1 MIVIM
6 FALIASFAAI
16 LNHSSITIKSDILG
30 KNKSSSYLVTADI
43 YHKMVLISL
52 LSLFYQQEW

>member
-16 LNHSSITIKSDILG
+16 LNHSSITTKSDILE
-30 KNKSSSYLVTADI
+30 KSKSNSYW
-43 YHKMVLISL
+43 L
-52 LSLFYQQEW
+52 LQLSTPKWFLAVY